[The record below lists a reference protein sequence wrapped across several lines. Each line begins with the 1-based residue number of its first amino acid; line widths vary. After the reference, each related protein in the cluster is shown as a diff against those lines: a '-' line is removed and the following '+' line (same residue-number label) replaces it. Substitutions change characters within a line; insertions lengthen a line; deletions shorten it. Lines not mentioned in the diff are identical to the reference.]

1 MDIKLKLPACI
12 SDGDAGYV
20 REVVHSTSASY
31 GSIIQHSLW
40 KHTAY
45 ALCGMGTF
53 WRCSSGG
60 SIWMVQA
67 LEPSEE
73 YKAARDGMKVMAVML
88 LLLLVV
94 GVRAVIRMFLSKHTC
109 TSTIV
114 QRVRSWRDT
123 YQLCSQFRS
132 RMRAIALYPSNSLR
146 ESPGPA
152 DANCLYSKLGT
163 WDSP

>member
-1 MDIKLKLPACI
+1 
-12 SDGDAGYV
+12 
-20 REVVHSTSASY
+20 
-31 GSIIQHSLW
+31 
-40 KHTAY
+40 
-45 ALCGMGTF
+45 
-53 WRCSSGG
+53 
-60 SIWMVQA
+60 MVQA

-94 GVRAVIRMFLSKHTC
+94 GVRAVTRMFLSKHTC
-109 TSTIV
+109 TSAIV

-123 YQLCSQFRS
+123 YRVCSLFRS

-146 ESPGPA
+146 ESPA

-163 WDSP
+163 